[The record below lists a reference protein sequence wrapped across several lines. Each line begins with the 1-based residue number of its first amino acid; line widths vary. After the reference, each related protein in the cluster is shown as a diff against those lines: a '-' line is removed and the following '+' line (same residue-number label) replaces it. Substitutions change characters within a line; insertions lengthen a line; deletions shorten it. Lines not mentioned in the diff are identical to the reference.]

1 MPHKRQVHILLQAL
15 QDWIS
20 IVLHVTSWLF
30 TSVLPFWSWVSTV
43 ITITNFIQMSY
54 MWTVQCSEWK
64 DRLTER
70 EVIKRFALVALS
82 SECYL
87 ILSICCPFY
96 VLFAFCSN
104 YNLSL
109 LLFPSPTIIH
119 LFCCFPSSPFFLF
132 LLDPTFVHAQ
142 LIPDSAEKNDD
153 KLYFFFREKS
163 SEMGQTPM
171 AQSRIGRICL
181 VRHFLKLCLIFH

>member
-1 MPHKRQVHILLQAL
+1 MPHKSHMHAL

-20 IVLHVTSWLF
+20 NVLHVTPWLRFF

-43 ITITNFIQMSY
+43 ISITNFIQMSY
-54 MWTVQCSEWK
+54 MCTVQCSKLK

-70 EVIKRFALVALS
+70 DVIKRFALVALS

-87 ILSICCPFY
+87 ILSICCHFY
-96 VLFAFCSN
+96 FLFASCSN
-104 YNLSL
+104 YNSSL
-109 LLFPSPTIIH
+109 LLFPFLS
-119 LFCCFPSSPFFLF
+119 LFLF

-181 VRHFLKLCLIFH
+181 VRHFLKRFLIFHSK